1 MKKNIYLAVN
11 KEGVPFMFVDEPKRT
26 QNSWSGSF
34 FVHSLLYKQVCDL
47 IANSQLTWDN
57 DPELI
62 QVEI

>member
-26 QNSWSGSF
+26 QTSWTGSF
-34 FVHSLLYKQVCDL
+34 FVHSQLYKQVCEL
-47 IANSQLTWDN
+47 VSNSQLTWECA
-57 DPELI
+57 PELI